1 MALQIR
7 RGTDAQRTFVP
18 VVGEPLFCTD
28 TSTLFIGDGS
38 TTGGVSP
45 KCAPTGAATGDLTAY
60 YPNPTVAKVQGN
72 NVESGVPS
80 NNEVL
85 QWETANTRW
94 AHKYPVM
101 TTAQSFITANLVL
114 VTANTDYDVTTIS
127 LTAGTWIIHGAATF
141 LQTTTGASIFVMEIY
156 NSTGAATLASASA
169 GMVTQ
174 SPNAANASCSAVVTL
189 AATSTIALR
198 ARNNLGNK
206 EVSSAAYPSTKINA
220 SGISAVRIG

>member
-45 KCAPTGAATGDLTAY
+45 KCAPNGAASGDLQGY
-60 YPNPTVAKVQGN
+60 YPAPVVHKIHSN
-72 NVESGVPS
+72 NVQSGSPD

-85 QWETANTRW
+85 QWETSNTRW

-101 TTAQSFITANLVL
+101 TTAQSFITANVALL
-114 VTANTDYDVTTIS
+114 TANTDYNVTTIS
-127 LTAGTWIIHGAATF
+127 LSAGTWIIHGAATF
-141 LQTTTGASIFVMEIY
+141 FQGVTGANINVIEIY
-156 NSTGAATLASASA
+156 DSTGAATLASAS
-169 GMVTQ
+169 TQ
-174 SPNAANASCSAVVTL
+174 MPSQAPNATNTSCSAIVTL

-198 ARNNLGNK
+198 ARNSLGSRD
-206 EVSSAAYPSTKINA
+206 VVYQAYPSTKINA